1 MLRIPFTLA
10 LCLTLTGCSSY
21 ILNQPLSKYDPKAGY
36 RFPDASK
43 PLSNNESNSDSLF
56 ICLAFSGGGTRAAAF
71 AYGVLEKLRD
81 TTFSWEGKTR
91 SLLDEVDCI
100 SGISGGSFTAAYYGL
115 FGKRIFQDFR
125 ERFLDRDI
133 QGELFRLV
141 LNPFNWPRLASPT
154 FSRIDLATELYNET
168 IFDQK
173 TYDDLG
179 QRGKRPFIILNATNL
194 ASGERFEFTQ
204 AQFDFLGSDLGKLP
218 VARAVAA
225 SSAFPFLLS
234 PVTLKNYPQ
243 TKEFSTP
250 RDIEKGLE
258 NYDYNRRLWHWA
270 FRYNEYLDKNER
282 LYIHLMDGGLSDN
295 IGMRAL
301 ENDYRRSGGF
311 IRERMAIAQNSPN
324 NKNGIKKL
332 IFIVANAR
340 TDSQDNISKKG
351 VPPELAEVAFKTA
364 TISLDNYSFETIESM
379 RDLFKQ
385 RKQTQQTWADC
396 NDKLK
401 QCPSPQPLIPLTREI
416 EPIFIDLSFEAF
428 RDPALRKEL
437 LNLPTSFTLS
447 KEAVNNVIR
456 AGGELL
462 ENSPAF
468 QALKN
473 DLQKTNIK

>member
-1 MLRIPFTLA
+1 MLRLSCTLA
-10 LCLTLTGCSSY
+10 LCLILTGCAY
-21 ILNQPLSKYDPKAGY
+21 VLNQPLSKYDPEAGY
-36 RFPDASK
+36 RFPDAAK
-43 PLSNNESNSDSLF
+43 LTSNDESNSDSLF
-56 ICLAFSGGGTRAAAF
+56 VCLAFSGGGTRAAAF
-71 AYGVLEKLRD
+71 AYGVLEKLR
-81 TTFSWEGKTR
+81 TTPISWEGKTS

-115 FGKRIFQDFR
+115 FGNRIFQDFR

-133 QGELFRLV
+133 QGELFGLA
-141 LNPFNWPRLASPT
+141 LNPLNWPRLASPK
-154 FSRIDLATELYNET
+154 FNRIDLATELYNET

-204 AQFDFLGSDLGKLP
+204 EQFDFLGSDLGKLP
-218 VARAVAA
+218 VARAVSA

-243 TKEFSTP
+243 AKEFSTP
-250 RDIEKGLE
+250 KDIEKGLE

-270 FRYNEYLDKNER
+270 YRYNEYLDKNER
-282 LYIHLMDGGLSDN
+282 PFIHLMDGGLSDN
-295 IGMRAL
+295 IGMRTI

-311 IRERMAIAQNSPN
+311 IRERMNIAQKDPN

-332 IFIVANAR
+332 IIIVANAR
-340 TDSQDNISKKG
+340 TDNQDKISKKD
-351 VPPELAEVAFKTA
+351 VPPDLAEVGFKTA

-379 RDLFKQ
+379 RDLIKQ
-385 RKQTQQTWADC
+385 RKQSQQTWADC

-428 RDPALRKEL
+428 PDPALRKEL
-437 LNLPTSFTLS
+437 LNMPTSFTLS

-468 QALKN
+468 QSLKK
-473 DLQKTNIK
+473 DLQVNVSD